1 MRRQKGKEEKRE
13 KHNKSCK
20 WLLDE
25 QKKQKLF
32 KREDT
37 KKMTGKW
44 SVRKRERERER
55 EREEKG
61 EKRRGMFLMETKRK
75 S

>member
-1 MRRQKGKEEKRE
+1 MNRKKR
-13 KHNKSCK
+13 
-20 WLLDE
+20 
-25 QKKQKLF
+25 KLF

-37 KKMTGKW
+37 RKMTGKW

-55 EREEKG
+55 EEKG
-61 EKRRGMFLMETKRK
+61 EKRGKFLMETKRK